1 MLLIIIEVITCV
13 YSLHKRLK
21 HNLTQNVRLCR
32 LLQVSIYEW
41 TSDKELRVECSFLNN
56 ILALY
61 LKSKGDFILV
71 SVALNKLFNCKHNSI
86 KFYYFDRPTDRPTED
101 KQKFLTGF
109 LTFLIVLYM
118 Y

>member
-1 MLLIIIEVITCV
+1 MLLIITEVITCV
-13 YSLHKRLK
+13 YSFQKRLK

-71 SVALNKLFNCKHNSI
+71 SVAQNKLFNCKHNSI
-86 KFYYFDRPTDRPTED
+86 D
-101 KQKFLTGF
+101 
-109 LTFLIVLYM
+109 IVLLF
-118 Y
+118 